1 MVSERVRSLVL
12 CYESPVP
19 AHGGS
24 QLRVLH
30 LARLMAATGDVTV
43 AALGPVPEEH
53 PEPFTLVGVEHPF
66 SRRRALLQS
75 WRQPYLAA
83 FLSSDRLGELVAGE
97 RWDLV
102 QITSPFFLDAAR
114 HSSAPVV
121 LDAHNVETDI
131 MRTLARTDERR
142 LHRARWAWEAAKM
155 GRVERRAVQSVDAV
169 LATSEADASV
179 FRGWGARRVEIVPN
193 GVDTTAVTYR
203 APATGAGLVYLGQF
217 GYRPNEVA
225 AVELVHEVLPRVRE
239 RVPEATVTL
248 VGRNAGDGVRAL
260 AGDHVA
266 VLGEVDSVLPYLHQ
280 AGAMVVPLHAGSGT
294 RLKILEAMAAGT
306 PVVSTPLGAA
316 GIDAVD
322 GRHLLLAETPAD
334 LAEQVVRVLTDEVL
348 ATGLSRAAR
357 TLVEERYDWS
367 VSSPTLQVLASDL
380 LAVAP

>member
-1 MVSERVRSLVL
+1 
-12 CYESPVP
+12 
-19 AHGGS
+19 
-24 QLRVLH
+24 
-30 LARLMAATGDVTV
+30 
-43 AALGPVPEEH
+43 
-53 PEPFTLVGVEHPF
+53 
-66 SRRRALLQS
+66 
-75 WRQPYLAA
+75 
-83 FLSSDRLGELVAGE
+83 
-97 RWDLV
+97 
-102 QITSPFFLDAAR
+102 
-114 HSSAPVV
+114 
-121 LDAHNVETDI
+121 
-131 MRTLARTDERR
+131 
-142 LHRARWAWEAAKM
+142 M

-367 VSSPTLQVLASDL
+367 VSSATLQVLARDL
-380 LAVAP
+380 LAVAPCGAPKPAPLPAVGSDHDVQRVSAVTATQSSTAFVQGEVEVRVGPFVAGPEAIAVEGGGEDLEVTGLG